1 MFSSQQFQICQS
13 LQKGSNYRTGQSITV
28 LFQICILHLT
38 IDICLIRKLPTYFK
52 PNKIINSL
60 KFFTNYF
67 FVQSPCF
74 LTGFFKKERK
84 EKSLKTNTQKFLFS
98 NRYYLTSST
107 FQHQSRSLIKNKNKT
122 KIDNLCFNENILLML
137 NKTRHKN
144 YNVSLHWNFTNF
156 STLLL

>member
-1 MFSSQQFQICQS
+1 MASPD
-13 LQKGSNYRTGQSITV
+13 NN
-28 LFQICILHLT
+28 
-38 IDICLIRKLPTYFK
+38 PAYFK

-74 LTGFFKKERK
+74 IAVFFQKERK
-84 EKSLKTNTQKFLFS
+84 EKSLKTNKQKFLFS

-144 YNVSLHWNFTNF
+144 YNASLHWNFTNF
-156 STLLL
+156 STLLLQALLCLHGSLTTRFSK